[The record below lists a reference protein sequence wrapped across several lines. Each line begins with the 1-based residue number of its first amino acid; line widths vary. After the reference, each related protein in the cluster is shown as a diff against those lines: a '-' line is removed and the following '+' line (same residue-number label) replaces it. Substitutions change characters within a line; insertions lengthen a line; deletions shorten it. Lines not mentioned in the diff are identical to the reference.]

1 MIDINKLTSAIC
13 DMEDIKR
20 SIPKDIKSL
29 PKDHDGTE
37 YTIGECIDDV
47 LEYLKEI
54 EKQKEYSNENRTM
67 GRKSNETVFQNRLH
81 RSRMVVV
88 VMCVWRKIATIVR

>member
-1 MIDINKLTSAIC
+1 MIDINRLTSAIC

-20 SIPKDIKSL
+20 SIPQKIKSL
-29 PKDHDGTE
+29 PKDNEGTE

-54 EKQKEYSNENRTM
+54 EKIKKEE
-67 GRKSNETVFQNRLH
+67 G
-81 RSRMVVV
+81 
-88 VMCVWRKIATIVR
+88 

>member
-1 MIDINKLTSAIC
+1 MIDMDKLTSAIC

-37 YTIGECIDDV
+37 YTLSLIHI
-47 LEYLKEI
+47 
-54 EKQKEYSNENRTM
+54 
-67 GRKSNETVFQNRLH
+67 
-81 RSRMVVV
+81 
-88 VMCVWRKIATIVR
+88 

>member
-1 MIDINKLTSAIC
+1 MIDMDKLTSAIC

-47 LEYLKEI
+47 LEYLKEVEETKEE
-54 EKQKEYSNENRTM
+54 EKC
-67 GRKSNETVFQNRLH
+67 
-81 RSRMVVV
+81 RSG
-88 VMCVWRKIATIVR
+88 

>member
-29 PKDHDGTE
+29 PKDHDDTE

-54 EKQKEYSNENRTM
+54 EKQKEL
-67 GRKSNETVFQNRLH
+67 KL
-81 RSRMVVV
+81 
-88 VMCVWRKIATIVR
+88 